1 VWSVVRVPSEQ
12 DEDAR
17 HLHRGLEDL
26 KKERTM
32 HRNRIKGFLIQHGI
46 KVSNPSHKRFLEQ
59 LEELRTWNGQQ
70 VPPDLKSKIIR
81 EYERLQMVEDQI
93 KALEK
98 VKTERLKNPD
108 TDSLEKVVKL
118 ASLYGIGSV
127 SSWTFVME
135 FFGWR
140 QFQNRKEVGALAGL
154 TPTPYDSGKS
164 LREQG
169 ISKAGNQRIRGLAV
183 EISWAW
189 LRFQPQSKLS
199 QWYMKRYANGG
210 KRMRRI
216 GIVAVARRLLID
228 LWRYLEYDKVPEG
241 ARLKSLA

>member
-1 VWSVVRVPSEQ
+1 MWSVVRVPSEQ

-59 LEELRTWNGQQ
+59 LEELRTWDGQQ
-70 VPPDLKSKIIR
+70 VAPDLKSKIIR

-108 TDSLEKVVKL
+108 TESLEKVVKL
-118 ASLYGIGSV
+118 ASLS
-127 SSWTFVME
+127 
-135 FFGWR
+135 
-140 QFQNRKEVGALAGL
+140 
-154 TPTPYDSGKS
+154 D
-164 LREQG
+164 
-169 ISKAGNQRIRGLAV
+169 
-183 EISWAW
+183 EISDGPFSH
-189 LRFQPQSKLS
+189 RQHS
-199 QWYMKRYANGG
+199 R
-210 KRMRRI
+210 
-216 GIVAVARRLLID
+216 
-228 LWRYLEYDKVPEG
+228 
-241 ARLKSLA
+241 